1 MRLTLKTS
9 LIIILSLLLV
19 ILLGQGWIAI
29 SRIKAIG
36 SNTDDITTNWMPSV
50 KTLAEIKFLTTRLRL
65 DGARIVMTADAGE
78 RAQLLTAFQAHNQ
91 ELEKASKAYQELIT
105 GPEERALWTKF
116 IDKWPVYEKLQEQA
130 LAEAASGN
138 REKAADLFGSKDVS
152 VFTGA
157 IAALD
162 ADIKFNDDGAA
173 QATAEAR
180 ATVTSALWQTWIV
193 AGIAI
198 SIDSFVLAFIVLR
211 VTNPLQKLNNA
222 MGSMARGQL
231 DIQIPGIQ
239 RRDEIGD
246 IAQTIGVIRDNA
258 AREAL
263 DKQEAALKEEAL
275 QATRRR
281 DDMHKLADSFEG
293 AVGEI
298 IEMVSA
304 ASTELEAAAHSLTQ
318 TARTTQQLST
328 SVTTASEEASSN
340 VQSVA
345 SATEEMATSIREI
358 GRQVETSNNIAVN
371 AVRQAEETDQR
382 IAQLTKAAT
391 RISDV
396 SELIQAIAGQTN
408 LLALNATIEAAR
420 AGEAGRGFAVVASE
434 VKELAAQTAKATQ
447 EISQQIAEI
456 QSATGESVVAI
467 KEIGS
472 TINDMSK
479 ITTTI
484 AAAVEEQGM
493 ATQEIARNV
502 QQAAA
507 GTAMVAS
514 NIDDVNKGAGETGS
528 ASAQVLTSAQSLSSE
543 SNRLKVEVRKFL
555 ETVRAA

>member
-9 LIIILSLLLV
+9 VIAILSLLLV
-19 ILLGQGWIAI
+19 VLLGQGWVAI
-29 SRIKAIG
+29 SRLKAIN
-36 SNTDDITTNWMPSV
+36 SSTDDITTNWMPSV
-50 KTLAEIKFLTTRLRL
+50 KILAEIKFLTTRLRL
-65 DGARIVMTADAGE
+65 DGARIVMARDADE
-78 RAQLLTAFQAHNQ
+78 RAQLLATTETHNR
-91 ELEKASKAYQELIT
+91 ELEDASKTYEGLIS
-105 GPEERALWTKF
+105 GPEERALWAKF
-116 IDKWPVYEKLQEQA
+116 VDKWSVYHKLQEQA
-130 LAEAASGN
+130 LTEATSGN
-138 REKAADLFGSKDVS
+138 RDRAAELFGSKDAS
-152 VFTGA
+152 VFVGA

-162 ADIKFNDDGAA
+162 TDIKLNDDGAT
-173 QATAEAR
+173 QATAEVR
-180 ATVTSALWQTWIV
+180 ATVASALWQTWIV

-198 SIDSFVLAFIVLR
+198 SIGFSVLGFIVLR

-222 MGSMARGQL
+222 MGNMARGQL

-275 QATRRR
+275 QAARRKA
-281 DDMHKLADSFEG
+281 DMHQLADGFEG

-318 TARTTQQLST
+318 TANTTQQLST

-358 GRQVETSNNIAVN
+358 GRQVETSSNIAIN

-391 RISDV
+391 RIGDV

-420 AGEAGRGFAVVASE
+420 AGDAGRGFAVVASE

-456 QSATGESVVAI
+456 QSATSESVLAI

-472 TINDMSK
+472 TINDMSR

-493 ATQEIARNV
+493 ATQEIARNI
-502 QQAAA
+502 QQAAV
-507 GTAMVAS
+507 GTATVAS
-514 NIDDVNKGAGETGS
+514 NIDDVNRGAGETGS
-528 ASAQVLTSAQSLSSE
+528 ASAQVFSSAQSLSSE
-543 SNRLKVEVRKFL
+543 SARLKTEVRKFL